1 MGPKIGYSM
10 ILEKSFLRDLK
21 HKNESYSKEYK
32 ENDDEDE
39 FELVLNIFRLASAF
53 SNHFAT
59 FVKNLEFE

>member
-1 MGPKIGYSM
+1 MEPKIGYSM

-39 FELVLNIFRLASAF
+39 NNNDHSGNDVCQTMNAEITNTWKVFRI
-53 SNHFAT
+53 
-59 FVKNLEFE
+59 